1 MGEQRMIIVE
11 SIIGNKNSDWKLKKQ
26 CDELSKRGACEV
38 ITISRFE
45 SQRTRMR
52 KVSDKGTDIAIS
64 LPLGKHIRNGDILV
78 MTEEKSIVIEIS
90 PEKVISISIKEE
102 NISLQK
108 LIEISVRI
116 GHTIGNLHRPLR
128 IEKNKIYFP
137 IQSDME
143 VEMFTKLFDPIV
155 NYVQLSTAIMVFE
168 PTTGTD
174 VHEH

>member
-1 MGEQRMIIVE
+1 MIIVE
-11 SIIGNKNSDWKLKKQ
+11 SIVGNKNSDMELKIQ
-26 CDELSKRGACEV
+26 CDELSKRDAYEV

-64 LPLGKHIRNGDILV
+64 LPPGKHIRNGDILV

-108 LIEISVRI
+108 LIEISIRI

-143 VEMFTKLFDPIV
+143 VEMFTKLFDPII
-155 NYVQLSTAIMVFE
+155 NYIQLSTTIMVFE

>member
-1 MGEQRMIIVE
+1 MIIVE
-11 SIIGNKNSDWKLKKQ
+11 SIVGNKNRDKELKKQ
-26 CDELSKRGACEV
+26 CDELSKRDSYEV

-52 KVSDKGTDIAIS
+52 KVSNKGTDIALN
-64 LPLGKHIRNGDILV
+64 LPSGMHIRNGDILV
-78 MTEEKSIVIEIS
+78 LTEEKSIVIEIS

-102 NISLQK
+102 NMSFQK
-108 LIEISVRI
+108 SIEIAIRI

-128 IEKNKIYFP
+128 IEKNKIFFP

-143 VEMFTKLFDPIV
+143 VEMFTKLFDPII
-155 NYVQLSTAIMVFE
+155 NYIQLSTTIMVFE